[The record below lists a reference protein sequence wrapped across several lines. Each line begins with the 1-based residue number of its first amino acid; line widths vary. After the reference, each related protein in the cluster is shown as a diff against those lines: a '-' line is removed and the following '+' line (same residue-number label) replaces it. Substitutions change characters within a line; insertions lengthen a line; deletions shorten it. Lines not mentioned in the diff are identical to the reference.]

1 MSALQ
6 RSQSSDSEDTPLLGA
21 NLFPST
27 AQHAPIESSDT
38 AQDGVKQ
45 AEAIT
50 LAWSKKS
57 LVAAYVL

>member
-1 MSALQ
+1 MSVLQ
-6 RSQSSDSEDTPLLGA
+6 RSQSSNSEDTPLLGA
-21 NLFPST
+21 NPSPI
-27 AQHAPIESSDT
+27 AGHHAPTEYSDT

-45 AEAIT
+45 AEAMT